1 MSGTTN
7 IHHLPH
13 VGGIAVQ
20 ELSWEESGWDTLSGA
35 TAQSRASEI
44 RFPTLV
50 DWRVCLAGGLAGQ
63 LLFHPTLP
71 YGCQHATARILDVR
85 ILSDFRRPI
94 AFAAD
99 GSAYRLVA
107 PGEDVRRACREWL
120 ELMLGAGLPLPTLPP
135 VRLAFPEVN
144 AFGGMLP
151 H

>member
-35 TAQSRASEI
+35 TADFRASEI

-50 DWRVCLAGGLAGQ
+50 DWRLCLAGGLAGQ
-63 LLFHPTLP
+63 LLFHPTFP
-71 YGCQHATARILDVR
+71 YGRQHATARILEVR
-85 ILSDFRRPI
+85 ILSDLRRPI
-94 AFAAD
+94 AFAED
-99 GSAYRLVA
+99 GSTYRLVS

-120 ELMLGAGLPLPTLPP
+120 DLMLGTGLPLPTLPP
-135 VRLAFPEVN
+135 GGLAFPEGN
-144 AFGGMLP
+144 GFGGMLP